1 MFYAKGAVFIE
12 TDRFLIL
19 KNIVHFER
27 SFIMFKGMFTDA
39 MKKTA
44 LTITGAALAAVLGA
58 GCVMAEESVHA
69 IIATQDTIGGSI
81 VSKAENY
88 FTDTMGDGVEV
99 KKFDAGRDINTAL
112 MSGSADFGNFGIVPT
127 AVGLTSGN
135 DFKVIYIECLIRNSE
150 ALVVREGSGIES
162 VEDLAGQKVAVTMAS
177 SGHYGLMCALED
189 AGMSVDDIDLID
201 MDPASTYAAW
211 ERGDIDAAYT
221 WNPTLLRMA
230 TDGGKVIVTAGDLA
244 EKGHQTINFHVV
256 RTAFA
261 EEHPET
267 VTAYVKALGMG
278 IALYN
283 EYEESALSIMAD
295 YLEMTTDQV
304 KELMTDEYVLLQD
317 QEAAFGE
324 DEDTVANNILQVAQF
339 LKDAGQI
346 GDAKDL
352 DFFKAAIDTS
362 FVKAAAEEGL
372 E

>member
-1 MFYAKGAVFIE
+1 
-12 TDRFLIL
+12 
-19 KNIVHFER
+19 
-27 SFIMFKGMFTDA
+27 MFKEKLAST
-39 MKKTA
+39 MKKTVIA
-44 LTITGAALAAVLGA
+44 LTGAAMAAALSA

-81 VSKAENY
+81 VSKAEDY
-88 FTDTMGDGVEV
+88 FTETMGDGVEV

-162 VEDLAGQKVAVTMAS
+162 VEDLAGKKVAVTMAS

-189 AGMSVDDIDLID
+189 AGMTVNDIELVD
-201 MDPASTYAAW
+201 MDPASTFAAW

-230 TDGGKVIVTAGDLA
+230 SSGGKVIVTAGDLA
-244 EKGHQTINFHVV
+244 KIGHQTINFHVV

-267 VTAYVKALGMG
+267 VEAYVKALGMG

-283 EYEESALSIMAD
+283 EDEEKALEIMAD

-304 KELMTDEYVLLQD
+304 KELMTDDYVLLQD
-317 QEAAFGE
+317 QAEAFGE
-324 DEDTVANNILQVAQF
+324 DEVAKNILQVAEF
-339 LKDAGQI
+339 LRDNDQI
-346 GDAKDL
+346 QDAKDL

-362 FVKAAAEEGL
+362 YVEAAAAEGTE
-372 E
+372 

>member
-1 MFYAKGAVFIE
+1 MFRKMTG
-12 TDRFLIL
+12 T
-19 KNIVHFER
+19 
-27 SFIMFKGMFTDA
+27 MT
-39 MKKTA
+39 KKMTLA
-44 LTITGAALAAVLGA
+44 LAGAAMAAALCA
-58 GCVMAEESVHA
+58 GCVMADESVHA
-69 IIATQDTIGGSI
+69 VIATQDTIGGSI
-81 VSKAENY
+81 VSKAEDY

-162 VEDLAGQKVAVTMAS
+162 IEDLAGQKVAVTMAS

-189 AGMSVDDIDLID
+189 AGMTVDDITLVD

-230 TDGGKVIVTAGDLA
+230 SNGGKVIVTAGDLA

-267 VTAYVKALGMG
+267 VAAYVKALGMG

-283 EYEESALSIMAD
+283 EDEEKALGIMAE

-304 KELMTDEYVLLQD
+304 KELMTDDYVLIHD
-317 QEAAFGE
+317 QAEAFGE
-324 DEDTVANNILQVAQF
+324 DTVAQNILQVAEF

-346 GDAKDL
+346 QDAKDL

-362 FVKAAAEEGL
+362 FVEAAAAEGTE
-372 E
+372 

>member
-1 MFYAKGAVFIE
+1 MFRKMTG
-12 TDRFLIL
+12 T
-19 KNIVHFER
+19 
-27 SFIMFKGMFTDA
+27 MT
-39 MKKTA
+39 KKMTLA
-44 LTITGAALAAVLGA
+44 LAGAAMAAVLCA
-58 GCVMAEESVHA
+58 GCVMADESVHA
-69 IIATQDTIGGSI
+69 VIATQDTIGGSI
-81 VSKAENY
+81 VSKAEDY

-162 VEDLAGQKVAVTMAS
+162 IEDLAGQKVAVTMAS

-189 AGMSVDDIDLID
+189 AGMSVDDITLVD

-230 TDGGKVIVTAGDLA
+230 SNGGKVIVTAGDLA

-267 VTAYVKALGMG
+267 VAAYVKALGMG

-283 EYEESALSIMAD
+283 EDEEKALGIMAE

-304 KELMTDEYVLLQD
+304 KELMTDDYVLIHD
-317 QEAAFGE
+317 QVEAFGE
-324 DEDTVANNILQVAQF
+324 DTVAQNILQVAEF

-346 GDAKDL
+346 QDAKDL

-362 FVKAAAEEGL
+362 FVEAAAAEGTE
-372 E
+372 

>member
-1 MFYAKGAVFIE
+1 MFRKMIG
-12 TDRFLIL
+12 T
-19 KNIVHFER
+19 
-27 SFIMFKGMFTDA
+27 MT
-39 MKKTA
+39 KKMTLA
-44 LTITGAALAAVLGA
+44 LAGAAMAAVLCA
-58 GCVMAEESVHA
+58 GCVMADESVHA
-69 IIATQDTIGGSI
+69 VIATQDTIGGSI
-81 VSKAENY
+81 VSKAEDY

-162 VEDLAGQKVAVTMAS
+162 IEDLAGQKVAVTMAS

-189 AGMSVDDIDLID
+189 AGMTVDDITLVD

-230 TDGGKVIVTAGDLA
+230 SNGGKVIVTAGDLA

-267 VTAYVKALGMG
+267 VAAYVKALGMG

-283 EYEESALSIMAD
+283 EDEEKALGIMAE

-304 KELMTDEYVLLQD
+304 KELMTDDYVLIHD
-317 QEAAFGE
+317 QADAFGE
-324 DEDTVANNILQVAQF
+324 DTVAQNILQVAEF

-346 GDAKDL
+346 QDAKDL

-362 FVKAAAEEGL
+362 FVEAAAAEGTE
-372 E
+372 

>member
-1 MFYAKGAVFIE
+1 MFRKMTG
-12 TDRFLIL
+12 T
-19 KNIVHFER
+19 
-27 SFIMFKGMFTDA
+27 MT
-39 MKKTA
+39 KKMTLA
-44 LTITGAALAAVLGA
+44 LAGAAMAAALCA
-58 GCVMAEESVHA
+58 GCVMADESVHA
-69 IIATQDTIGGSI
+69 VIATQDTIGGSI
-81 VSKAENY
+81 VSKAEDY

-162 VEDLAGQKVAVTMAS
+162 IEDLAGQKVAVTMAS

-189 AGMSVDDIDLID
+189 AGMSVDDITLVD

-230 TDGGKVIVTAGDLA
+230 SNGGKVIVTAGDLA
-244 EKGHQTINFHVV
+244 GKGHQTINFHVV

-267 VTAYVKALGMG
+267 VAAYVKALGMG

-283 EYEESALSIMAD
+283 EDEEKALGIMAE

-304 KELMTDEYVLLQD
+304 KELMTDDYVLIHD
-317 QEAAFGE
+317 QVEAFGE
-324 DEDTVANNILQVAQF
+324 DTVAQNILQVAEF

-346 GDAKDL
+346 QDAKDL

-362 FVKAAAEEGL
+362 FVEAAAAEGME
-372 E
+372 

>member
-1 MFYAKGAVFIE
+1 MFRKMTG
-12 TDRFLIL
+12 T
-19 KNIVHFER
+19 
-27 SFIMFKGMFTDA
+27 MT
-39 MKKTA
+39 KKMTLA
-44 LTITGAALAAVLGA
+44 LAGAAMAAVLCA
-58 GCVMAEESVHA
+58 GCVMADESVHA
-69 IIATQDTIGGSI
+69 VIATQDTIGGSI
-81 VSKAENY
+81 VSKAEDY

-162 VEDLAGQKVAVTMAS
+162 IEDLAGQKVAVTMAS
-177 SGHYGLMCALED
+177 SGHYGLMFSLEV
-189 AGMSVDDIDLID
+189 AGMTVDDITLVD

-230 TDGGKVIVTAGDLA
+230 SNGGKVIVTAGDLA

-267 VTAYVKALGMG
+267 VAAYVKALGMG

-283 EYEESALSIMAD
+283 EDEEKALGIMAE

-304 KELMTDEYVLLQD
+304 KELMTDDYVLIHD
-317 QEAAFGE
+317 QVEAFGE
-324 DEDTVANNILQVAQF
+324 DTVAQNILQVAEF

-346 GDAKDL
+346 QDAKDL

-362 FVKAAAEEGL
+362 FVEAAAAEGTE
-372 E
+372 

>member
-1 MFYAKGAVFIE
+1 MFRKMTG
-12 TDRFLIL
+12 T
-19 KNIVHFER
+19 
-27 SFIMFKGMFTDA
+27 MT
-39 MKKTA
+39 KKMTLA
-44 LTITGAALAAVLGA
+44 LAGAAMAAVLCA
-58 GCVMAEESVHA
+58 GCVMADESVHA
-69 IIATQDTIGGSI
+69 VIATQDTIGGSI
-81 VSKAENY
+81 VSKAEDY

-162 VEDLAGQKVAVTMAS
+162 IEDLAGQKVAVTMAS

-189 AGMSVDDIDLID
+189 AGMTVDDITLVD

-230 TDGGKVIVTAGDLA
+230 SNGGKVIVTAGDLA

-267 VTAYVKALGMG
+267 VAAYVKALGMG

-283 EYEESALSIMAD
+283 EDEEKALGIMAE

-304 KELMTDEYVLLQD
+304 KELMTDDYVLIHD
-317 QEAAFGE
+317 QAEAFGE
-324 DEDTVANNILQVAQF
+324 DTVAQNILQVAEF

-346 GDAKDL
+346 QDAKDL

-362 FVKAAAEEGL
+362 FVEAAAAEGTE
-372 E
+372 

>member
-1 MFYAKGAVFIE
+1 
-12 TDRFLIL
+12 
-19 KNIVHFER
+19 
-27 SFIMFKGMFTDA
+27 MFKEKLAST
-39 MKKTA
+39 MKKTVIA
-44 LTITGAALAAVLGA
+44 LTGAAMAAALSA

-81 VSKAENY
+81 VSKAEDY
-88 FTDTMGDGVEV
+88 FTETMGDGVEV

-135 DFKVIYIECLIRNSE
+135 DFKVVYIECLIRNSE

-162 VEDLAGQKVAVTMAS
+162 VEDLAGKKVAVTMAS

-189 AGMSVDDIDLID
+189 AGMTVNDIELVD
-201 MDPASTYAAW
+201 MDPASTFAAW

-230 TDGGKVIVTAGDLA
+230 SNGGKVIVTAGDLA
-244 EKGHQTINFHVV
+244 KIGHQTINFHVV

-267 VTAYVKALGMG
+267 VEAYVKALGMG

-283 EYEESALSIMAD
+283 EDEEKALEIMAD

-304 KELMTDEYVLLQD
+304 KELMTDDYVLLQD
-317 QEAAFGE
+317 QAEAFGE
-324 DEDTVANNILQVAQF
+324 DEVAKNILQVAEF
-339 LKDAGQI
+339 LRDNDQI
-346 GDAKDL
+346 QDAKDL

-362 FVKAAAEEGL
+362 YVEAAAAEGTE
-372 E
+372 

>member
-1 MFYAKGAVFIE
+1 MFRKMTG
-12 TDRFLIL
+12 T
-19 KNIVHFER
+19 
-27 SFIMFKGMFTDA
+27 MT
-39 MKKTA
+39 KKMTLA
-44 LTITGAALAAVLGA
+44 LAGAAMAAALCA
-58 GCVMAEESVHA
+58 GCVMADESVHA
-69 IIATQDTIGGSI
+69 VIATQDTIGGSI
-81 VSKAENY
+81 VSKAEDY

-162 VEDLAGQKVAVTMAS
+162 IEDLAGQKVAVTMAS

-189 AGMSVDDIDLID
+189 AGMSVDDITLVD

-230 TDGGKVIVTAGDLA
+230 SNGGKVIVTAGDLA

-267 VTAYVKALGMG
+267 VAAYVKALGMG

-283 EYEESALSIMAD
+283 EDEEKALGIMAE

-304 KELMTDEYVLLQD
+304 KELMTDDYVLIHD
-317 QEAAFGE
+317 QAEAFGE
-324 DEDTVANNILQVAQF
+324 DTVAQNILQVAEF

-346 GDAKDL
+346 QDAKDL

-362 FVKAAAEEGL
+362 FVEAAAAEGTE
-372 E
+372 

>member
-1 MFYAKGAVFIE
+1 MFRKMTG
-12 TDRFLIL
+12 T
-19 KNIVHFER
+19 
-27 SFIMFKGMFTDA
+27 MT
-39 MKKTA
+39 KKMTLA
-44 LTITGAALAAVLGA
+44 LAGAAMAAALCA
-58 GCVMAEESVHA
+58 GCVMADESVHA
-69 IIATQDTIGGSI
+69 VIATQDTIGGSI
-81 VSKAENY
+81 VSKAEDY

-162 VEDLAGQKVAVTMAS
+162 IEDLAGQKVAVTMAS
-177 SGHYGLMCALED
+177 SGHYGLMCGLED
-189 AGMSVDDIDLID
+189 AGMSVDDVTLVD

-230 TDGGKVIVTAGDLA
+230 SNGGKVIVTAGDLA

-267 VTAYVKALGMG
+267 VAAYVKALGMG

-283 EYEESALSIMAD
+283 EDEEKALGIMAE

-304 KELMTDEYVLLQD
+304 KELMTDDYVLIHD
-317 QEAAFGE
+317 QVEAFGE
-324 DEDTVANNILQVAQF
+324 DTVAQNILQVAEF

-346 GDAKDL
+346 QDAKDL

-362 FVKAAAEEGL
+362 FVEAAAAEGTE
-372 E
+372 